1 MAILVLGIG
10 ANSAIFSVINALL
23 LKPLPIDRPGQ
34 PAGIYVERTTPP
46 GGFRAF
52 SYPNYQ
58 DLRNQVDGFSRVAA
72 HNVSLV
78 GVGDGE
84 VMRRVFADSVT
95 ANYFETFGA
104 PLAVGRAFTP
114 EEEQP
119 GANLPV
125 AIVSYA
131 FWEREGRRPDILG
144 ETLRVNGKP
153 LTIIGMAR
161 SRFSR
166 AARMAPS
173 CQPGRTAFDWPG
185 PRRSVLLI
193 ERAVR
198 RPSSSVDRS
207 VAATVRSR
215 TGVPRPKNWGDSPAT
230 STAPRWVRSIR
241 YGWNAAGCCC
251 VSAGLAHSR

>member
-1 MAILVLGIG
+1 VAILVLGIG

-153 LTIIGMAR
+153 PTIIGMAR

-230 STAPRWVRSIR
+230 TTAPRWVRSIR

>member
-1 MAILVLGIG
+1 MFSDLRYGVRVLAKHRGFSAVAILVLALGIG

-34 PAGIYVERTTPP
+34 LAGIYVERTTPP

-84 VMRRVFADSVT
+84 VTRRVFADSVT

-114 EEEQP
+114 EEEAP

-144 ETLRVNGKP
+144 ETLRVNGTP
-153 LTIIGMAR
+153 LTIIGVAGEGFTGSSVLVGPELWLPLGLYGSITTDITGGVDR
-161 SRFSR
+161 ALADRDNHTLIVFGR
-166 AARMAPS
+166 LRDGQTVETVAPELEAIAAR
-173 CQPGRTAFDWPG
+173 
-185 PRRSVLLI
+185 
-193 ERAVR
+193 
-198 RPSSSVDRS
+198 
-207 VAATVRSR
+207 
-215 TGVPRPKNWGDSPAT
+215 
-230 STAPRWVRSIR
+230 
-241 YGWNAAGCCC
+241 
-251 VSAGLAHSR
+251 LAQA